1 MRCITAHNGSLELF
15 GHLIDVSLLMDLD
28 GPCLP
33 ESLDLDPRELHG
45 GTDLVRVAAPY
56 DRGEFFL
63 PSLIVFSPREQAMG
77 SRLVC
82 HRRTRQSARVVP
94 GGSTSWFR

>member
-15 GHLIDVSLLMDLD
+15 GHLLDVSLLMDLD

-45 GTDLVRVAAPY
+45 GTDLVRVLAAPY
-56 DRGEFFL
+56 NRGELFL
-63 PSLIVFSPREQAMG
+63 PSLIVLA
-77 SRLVC
+77 SR
-82 HRRTRQSARVVP
+82 RWEAD
-94 GGSTSWFR
+94 